1 MELGTV
7 VFKNKIYNLDHM
19 ELDEMKALLKKI
31 DESKKKEVEETK
43 EFVKK

>member
-7 VFKNKIYNLDHM
+7 VFENKIYNLDHM

>member
-7 VFKNKIYNLDHM
+7 VFENKIYNLDHM

-31 DESKKKEVEETK
+31 DESMKKEVEETK

>member
-7 VFKNKIYNLDHM
+7 VFENKIYNLDHM

-31 DESKKKEVEETK
+31 DDAKKKEVEETK

>member
-7 VFKNKIYNLDHM
+7 VFENKIYNLDYM